1 MKRGEKGNDS
11 MVWLLSL
18 VGVAMCLSGFFWR
31 RAELSKPEAE
41 RDKRV
46 VAAST
51 ALLVIGG
58 IVLFFWG
65 FFLATVGTDLITL
78 TRWT

>member
-1 MKRGEKGNDS
+1 MVKAKENGS
-11 MVWLLSL
+11 MIWLLSL

-65 FFLATVGTDLITL
+65 FFLASAGSDLIMF